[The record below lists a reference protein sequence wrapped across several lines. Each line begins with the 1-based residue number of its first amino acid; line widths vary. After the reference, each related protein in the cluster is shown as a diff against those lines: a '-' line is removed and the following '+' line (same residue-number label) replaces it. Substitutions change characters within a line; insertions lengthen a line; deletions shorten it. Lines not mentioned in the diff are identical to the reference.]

1 VIAST
6 PAAADTL
13 LAPAQFKA
21 ALWADPRR
29 AVHAVAMGDRIP
41 DLAARLAAANV
52 VDHECL
58 RPGALTP
65 EQQRVAAYMVP
76 LERDAAITHWLLC
89 EAAAGLGDWGVV
101 VLSTAPRLALR
112 SHLRSLT
119 RARLPDGRPIDFDW
133 MDPAVLEGVLPLCD
147 PAALEAFMGPM
158 QSIVVPRAGG
168 IATAELELGRLQW
181 RRARL
186 AATDG

>member
-1 VIAST
+1 MIAST

-29 AVHAVAMGDRIP
+29 AVHAVAMGARIP

-89 EAAAGLGDWGVV
+89 EAAA
-101 VLSTAPRLALR
+101 
-112 SHLRSLT
+112 
-119 RARLPDGRPIDFDW
+119 
-133 MDPAVLEGVLPLCD
+133 
-147 PAALEAFMGPM
+147 LEAFMGPM

>member
-1 VIAST
+1 MIAST
-6 PAAADTL
+6 PATDDTV
-13 LAPAQFKA
+13 LAPAQLKA

-29 AVHAVAMGDRIP
+29 SVHAVAMGARIP

-65 EQQRVAAYMVP
+65 QEQRAAAYMVP

-101 VLSTAPRLALR
+101 VLSSAPRLALR
-112 SHLRSLT
+112 SHLRALT
-119 RARLPDGRPIDFDW
+119 RARLPDGRAIDLDW
-133 MDPAVLEGVLPLCD
+133 MDPAVIDAVLPLCD
-147 PAALEAFMGPM
+147 PAGLEAFMGPM
-158 QSIVVPRAGG
+158 QQIVVPRADG
-168 IATAELELGRLQW
+168 ITTAERALGRLQW